1 MASVVNFDERVLS
14 VFKTK
19 EENKMKKENII
30 KEQIA
35 PEVKNARAFWYGVM
49 APTIAEA
56 KKAAKAVATGK
67 KADAVTADAKF
78 GITVAVANR
87 FGIEDTKKAKT
98 VFAMAFEE
106 AKAEQ
111 EAKAEAKAKAKAKAA
126 ELKRARQ
133 AALAAR
139 ELERKN
145 SVSRIAVAIGWGVS
159 EVAKALK
166 SIKAAVKSELDI
178 KRINAYQAKIKEVS
192 RARMAIAS
200 LKQTIGN
207 ILGGAK
213 VAAMYAIAAAVTVA
227 E

>member
-1 MASVVNFDERVLS
+1 MANVKFDEKFSS
-14 VFKTK
+14 VFKK
-19 EENKMKKENII
+19 EEHIMKKENTKI
-30 KEQIA
+30 EQIA
-35 PEVKNARAFWYGVM
+35 PEIKSARSFWYAVM
-49 APTIAEA
+49 APAIAAA
-56 KKAAKAVATGK
+56 KKAAKA
-67 KADAVTADAKF
+67 ADVEAAKEDANF
-78 GITVAVANR
+78 GITVSVDNK
-87 FGIEDTKKAKT
+87 FGIEDAKKAKT
-98 VFAMAFEE
+98 AFAVAFEE
-106 AKAEQ
+106 SKAKQ
-111 EAKAEAKAKAKAKAA
+111 EAKAAARAKVA

-139 ELERKN
+139 VLEKQN

-207 ILGGAK
+207 ILGNEIVSK
-213 VAAMYAIAAAVTVA
+213 MYAIVAAVSC
-227 E
+227 

>member
-1 MASVVNFDERVLS
+1 MASMINFDEKILS
-14 VFKTK
+14 VFKK
-19 EENKMKKENII
+19 EENKMTSVIKNK

-35 PEVKNARAFWYGVM
+35 PEVKNSRAFWYAVM
-49 APTIAEA
+49 APAIAAA
-56 KKAAKAVATGK
+56 KNAAKAVVAG
-67 KADAVTADAKF
+67 ADANAVISDTKF
-78 GITVAVANR
+78 GITTAVVNR
-87 FGIEDTKKAKT
+87 FGIEDAKKAKT
-98 VFAMAFEE
+98 AFAVAFEE
-106 AKAEQ
+106 AKEKV
-111 EAKAEAKAKAKAKAA
+111 EAAMARRARVA

-139 ELERKN
+139 ALEKKN

-166 SIKAAVKSELDI
+166 SLKAAVKSELDI

-207 ILGGAK
+207 ILGNEIVSK
-213 VAAMYAIAAAVTVA
+213 MYAIVAAVSC
-227 E
+227 

>member
-19 EENKMKKENII
+19 EENKMKKENI

-35 PEVKNARAFWYGVM
+35 PEVKNSRAFWYAVM
-49 APTIAEA
+49 APAITAA
-56 KKAAKAVATGK
+56 KKAAKAADVA
-67 KADAVTADAKF
+67 KAVDDAKF
-78 GITVAVANR
+78 GITVAVANK
-87 FGIEDTKKAKT
+87 FGIEAVEKAKT
-98 VFAMAFEE
+98 AFAVAFEE
-106 AKAEQ
+106 AKA
-111 EAKAEAKAKAKAKAA
+111 KVEAKAKAAAKIA

-139 ELERKN
+139 ALEKKN
-145 SVSRIAVAIGWGVS
+145 SVSRIAVAIGWGVA

-178 KRINAYQAKIKEVS
+178 KRIEAYQAKVKEVS

-200 LKQTIGN
+200 MKQTIGN
-207 ILGGAK
+207 ILGNEIVSK
-213 VAAMYAIAAAVTVA
+213 MYAIVA
-227 E
+227 SVSC

>member
-1 MASVVNFDERVLS
+1 MASVNFDERVLS
-14 VFKTK
+14 VLKTK
-19 EENKMKKENII
+19 GENKMTNVIKNK

-49 APTIAEA
+49 APAIAKA
-56 KKAAKAVATGK
+56 KKAAVAVAAGANASVVISDT
-67 KADAVTADAKF
+67 KF
-78 GITVAVANR
+78 GITVAVANC
-87 FGIEDTKKAKT
+87 FGMEDAVKAKT
-98 VFAMAFEE
+98 AFAVAFEE
-106 AKAEQ
+106 AKA
-111 EAKAEAKAKAKAKAA
+111 KVEAKAKAAAKIA

-139 ELERKN
+139 ALEKKN

-166 SIKAAVKSELDI
+166 SIKASIKSELDI

-207 ILGGAK
+207 ILGNEIVSK
-213 VAAMYAIAAAVTVA
+213 MYAIVAAVSC
-227 E
+227 

>member
-111 EAKAEAKAKAKAKAA
+111 EAKAEAKAKAA

-192 RARMAIAS
+192 RARMSIAS

>member
-1 MASVVNFDERVLS
+1 MASVNFDDKFLS
-14 VFKTK
+14 VLNKK
-19 EENKMKKENII
+19 EENKMKKENI

-35 PEVKNARAFWYGVM
+35 PEVKNARSFWYGVM
-49 APTIAEA
+49 APAIADA
-56 KKAAKAVATGK
+56 KKAAKAVVAG
-67 KADAVTADAKF
+67 ADANTVVSDTKF
-78 GITVAVANR
+78 GIITAVANR
-87 FGIEDTKKAKT
+87 FGIEDAMKAKT
-98 VFAMAFEE
+98 AFAVAFEE
-106 AKAEQ
+106 AKAKQ
-111 EAKAEAKAKAKAKAA
+111 EAKAA

-139 ELERKN
+139 ILEKKN

-207 ILGGAK
+207 ILGNEIVSK
-213 VAAMYAIAAAVTVA
+213 MYAIVA
-227 E
+227 SVSC

>member
-111 EAKAEAKAKAKAKAA
+111 EAKAEAKAKAA

>member
-1 MASVVNFDERVLS
+1 MTNVI
-14 VFKTK
+14 K
-19 EENKMKKENII
+19 NK

-35 PEVKNARAFWYGVM
+35 PEVKNSRAFWYAVM
-49 APTIAEA
+49 APAITAA
-56 KKAAKAVATGK
+56 KKAAKAADVA
-67 KADAVTADAKF
+67 KAVDDAKF
-78 GITVAVANR
+78 GITVAVANK
-87 FGIEDTKKAKT
+87 FGIEAVEKAKT
-98 VFAMAFEE
+98 AFAVAFEE
-106 AKAEQ
+106 AKA
-111 EAKAEAKAKAKAKAA
+111 KVEAKAKAAAKIA

-139 ELERKN
+139 ILEKKN
-145 SVSRIAVAIGWGVS
+145 SVSRIAVAIGWGIS

-207 ILGGAK
+207 ILGNEIVSK
-213 VAAMYAIAAAVTVA
+213 MYAIVA
-227 E
+227 SVSC

>member
-19 EENKMKKENII
+19 EENKMKKENI

-35 PEVKNARAFWYGVM
+35 PEVKNSRAFWYSVM
-49 APTIAEA
+49 APAITAA
-56 KKAAKAVATGK
+56 KKAAKAADVA
-67 KADAVTADAKF
+67 KAVDDAKF
-78 GITVAVANR
+78 GITVAVANK
-87 FGIEDTKKAKT
+87 FGIEAVEKAKT
-98 VFAMAFEE
+98 AFAVAFEE
-106 AKAEQ
+106 AKA
-111 EAKAEAKAKAKAKAA
+111 KVEAKAKAAAKIA

-139 ELERKN
+139 ALEKKN

-166 SIKAAVKSELDI
+166 SLKASVKSELDI
-178 KRINAYQAKIKEVS
+178 KRIEAYQAKVKEVS

-207 ILGGAK
+207 ILGNEIVSK
-213 VAAMYAIAAAVTVA
+213 MYAIVA
-227 E
+227 SVSC

>member
-19 EENKMKKENII
+19 EENKMKKENI

-35 PEVKNARAFWYGVM
+35 PEVKNSRAFWYAVM
-49 APTIAEA
+49 APAITAA
-56 KKAAKAVATGK
+56 KKAAKAVVAG
-67 KADAVTADAKF
+67 ADANTVVSDANF

-87 FGIEDTKKAKT
+87 FGIEDAVKAKT
-98 VFAMAFEE
+98 AFAVAFEK

-111 EAKAEAKAKAKAKAA
+111 EAKAIARAKAA
-126 ELKRARQ
+126 EIKRARQ

-139 ELERKN
+139 ELEKKN

-178 KRINAYQAKIKEVS
+178 KRINAYRAAVKEANRGRMVVS
-192 RARMAIAS
+192 N
-200 LKQTIGN
+200 LKQSIAN

>member
-1 MASVVNFDERVLS
+1 MASMINFDEKVFS
-14 VFKTK
+14 VFKK
-19 EENKMKKENII
+19 EEHIMKKENT
-30 KEQIA
+30 KMEQIA
-35 PEVKNARAFWYGVM
+35 PEVKNARSFWYAVM
-49 APTIAEA
+49 APAITAA
-56 KKAAKAVATGK
+56 KKAAKAADVV
-67 KADAVTADAKF
+67 KAREDANF
-78 GITVAVANR
+78 GITVSVANR
-87 FGIEDTKKAKT
+87 FGIEDAMKAKT
-98 VFAMAFEE
+98 AFAVAFEE
-106 AKAEQ
+106 AKAKQ
-111 EAKAEAKAKAKAKAA
+111 EAKAA

-139 ELERKN
+139 ILEKKN

-207 ILGGAK
+207 ILGNEIVSK
-213 VAAMYAIAAAVTVA
+213 MYAIVA
-227 E
+227 SVSC

>member
-1 MASVVNFDERVLS
+1 MASVNFDDKFLS
-14 VFKTK
+14 VLNKK
-19 EENKMKKENII
+19 EENKMKKENI

-35 PEVKNARAFWYGVM
+35 PEVKNARSFWYGVM
-49 APTIAEA
+49 APAIAEA
-56 KKAAKAVATGK
+56 KKAAKAADVV
-67 KADAVTADAKF
+67 KAREDANF
-78 GITVAVANR
+78 GITVSVANK
-87 FGIEDTKKAKT
+87 FGIEAVEKAKT

-106 AKAEQ
+106 AKA
-111 EAKAEAKAKAKAKAA
+111 KVEAKAKAAAKIA

-133 AALAAR
+133 AALASR
-139 ELERKN
+139 VLEKKN
-145 SVSRIAVAIGWGVS
+145 SVSRIAVAIGWCVS

-207 ILGGAK
+207 IIGGTK

>member
-56 KKAAKAVATGK
+56 KKAAKAADV
-67 KADAVTADAKF
+67 DAVTNDAKF
-78 GITVAVANR
+78 GITCSVTNK
-87 FGIEDTKKAKT
+87 FGMEDAKKAKT

-106 AKAEQ
+106 AKAKI
-111 EAKAEAKAKAKAKAA
+111 EAAMARRARIAEV
-126 ELKRARQ
+126 KRARQ

-139 ELERKN
+139 HLEKQN
-145 SVSRIAVAIGWGVS
+145 SVSRIAVAIGWGVT